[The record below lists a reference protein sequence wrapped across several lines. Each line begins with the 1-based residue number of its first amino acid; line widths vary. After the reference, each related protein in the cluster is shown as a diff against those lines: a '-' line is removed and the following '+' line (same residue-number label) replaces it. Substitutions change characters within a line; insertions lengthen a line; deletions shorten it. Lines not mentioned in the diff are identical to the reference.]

1 MAETLDR
8 RMRLHQAIV
17 SSMRYIIE
25 LHQGRSEENKQMI
38 KTELGVSWGLFC
50 QAVFGRD
57 SIRLEDKEVASTLPV
72 RMNMLQSNQGR
83 LNLSLWIL
91 KILKEGNSTT
101 NS

>member
-1 MAETLDR
+1 
-8 RMRLHQAIV
+8 
-17 SSMRYIIE
+17 
-25 LHQGRSEENKQMI
+25 MI

-50 QAVFGRD
+50 QVFFGRD

-91 KILKEGNSTT
+91 KEGNSTT